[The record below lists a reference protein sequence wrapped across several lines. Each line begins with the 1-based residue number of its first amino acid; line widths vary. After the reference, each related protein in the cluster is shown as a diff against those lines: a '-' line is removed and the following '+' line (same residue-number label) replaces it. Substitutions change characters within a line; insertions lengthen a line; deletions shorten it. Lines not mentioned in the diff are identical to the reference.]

1 MKLPK
6 LAIEN
11 HQFTIVVII
20 LLVLAGVASFLTMPR
35 SEDPQISRAGSN
47 IIAVYPGANPLDLEE
62 LVLDPIETAL
72 NELEDIDKMNSNVID
87 GLMLIRLEFLAGSD
101 PDDKYG
107 EVVQKIGSIRD
118 ELPDE
123 LSSLIIDRWEVSRVN
138 ILQVAL
144 VSDSASY
151 RDLEWH
157 AERLKKELERAAGV
171 KRVNTWAFP
180 EQEIRVALNWQKM
193 ARLGIPLGQV
203 IGAVQSA
210 GGNIPGG
217 SIDIGSRRF
226 AIQTSGSYRNL
237 EDIAHT
243 VVHAAGG
250 KVLYLKDI
258 ATVNRDYEDQN
269 YYARFNQKRAV
280 FITANQQEGTN
291 IYDVMEGLKS
301 RIAAYEGSLPKEIA
315 LAYVFDQSHSVSERV
330 NGFFANLMQGVLLV
344 GVIVLLAM
352 SMRAALIVMMVIPT
366 SILIGLGLVDFSQ
379 YGLEQMSIAGLVIAL
394 GLLVDN
400 AIVVTENVSR
410 FLAQGLS
417 RKDAAVRGTSQI
429 GWAVVSSTA
438 TTVLAFLPIIMMQN
452 TSGDFIR
459 SMPVTVVFTLSAS
472 LLVSLTLTPYLSS
485 RFLKTNGGSRIS
497 AGQQALQSFVERYY
511 RRQLNFSL
519 ERPKTTLAVAT
530 VVFFGA
536 LALFPVV
543 GVSFFPKAE
552 KPQFIINIDTP
563 QGTSLDRTD
572 MAARYVES
580 VLAGKAEV
588 KQFAANIGRSNP
600 MIYYNIIPKRQQSTH
615 AQFFVELH
623 DNDLETFHTLVGDL
637 RDTFRHYPGARIEV
651 KEFEQ
656 GPPVEAPIAIKVLG
670 EDLDILKQLARDVEQ
685 MIALTPGTINV
696 NNPIAST
703 KTDLHVNINREKA
716 GMLGVP
722 LAEIDRTVRAGMS
735 GLPVATYRDNDG
747 KDYNIV
753 VRLPLAEDLNGRQK
767 PRMSNFDHIY
777 LASYSGGQV
786 PLRQLANV
794 EFTSSPMQISH
805 FNLQRS
811 VTVTADVEGG
821 QSVDQA
827 TRGII
832 DQLDAYEWPEGYR
845 YYIAGEL
852 ESREESFGGM
862 AKAVMIALIAIFG
875 VLVLQFRS
883 FRQPL
888 IVFTAI
894 PLAMIGSIIALLVTG
909 NTFSFTAF
917 IGLTSLVGIVVNNSI
932 ILVDYTNQLRQ
943 EGQPLLEALKEACE
957 TRFTPI
963 ILTTATTVGGLLPL
977 TLGGGSIWAPM
988 GWTIIG
994 GLVVS
999 TLLTLLV
1006 VPVLYRIFT
1015 RSEVEAA

>member
-11 HQFTIVVII
+11 HQFTIVAII
-20 LLVLAGVASFLTMPR
+20 LLVLAGIASFLTMPR

-62 LVLDPIETAL
+62 LVLDPIEEAL
-72 NELEDIDKMNSNVID
+72 NELEDIDKMNSTVID
-87 GLMLIRLEFLAGSD
+87 GLMVINLEFLAGSD

-107 EVVQKIGSIRD
+107 EVVQKIGSVRD
-118 ELPDE
+118 ALPGELV
-123 LSSLIIDRWEVSRVN
+123 SLIIDRWQVSRVN
-138 ILQVAL
+138 IIQVAL

-157 AERLKKELERAAGV
+157 AERLKKELERVAGV
-171 KRVNTWAFP
+171 KKVSTWAFP

-193 ARLGIPLGQV
+193 SRLGLSLGQV

-217 SIDIGSRRF
+217 SIDIGARRF
-226 AIQTSGSYRNL
+226 AIQTSGSYRSL

-258 ATVNRDYEDQN
+258 AEVTREYEDQN
-269 YYARFNQKRAV
+269 YYARFNRNRAV
-280 FITANQQEGTN
+280 FVTANQQEGTN
-291 IYDVMEGLKS
+291 IYDVMDGLKS
-301 RIAAYEGSLPKEIA
+301 RIAAYEPGLPEGIE
-315 LAYVFDQSHSVSERV
+315 LAYVFDQSHSVSARV
-330 NGFFANLMQGVLLV
+330 NGFFANLLQGVLLV

-352 SMRAALIVMMVIPT
+352 SLRAALIVMMVIPT
-366 SILIGLGLVDFSQ
+366 SILIGLGFVDLSE

-410 FLAQGLS
+410 FLS
-417 RKDAAVRGTSQI
+417 RGFSRREAAVQGTGQI

-485 RFLKTNGGSRIS
+485 RFLKTNGDSGIS
-497 AGQQALQSFVERYY
+497 FGQRFLQGFVERYY
-511 RRQLNFSL
+511 RRQLNYSL
-519 ERPKTTLAVAT
+519 VRPKFTLAVAT
-530 VVFFGA
+530 LVFFGA

-552 KPQFIINIDTP
+552 KSQFIINIDTP

-572 MAARYVES
+572 AAARYVES
-580 VLAGKAEV
+580 VLAARPEV

-615 AQFFVELH
+615 AQFFVELQ
-623 DNDLETFHTLVGDL
+623 DNDMEIFHALVSDL
-637 RDTFRHYPGARIEV
+637 RDTFRRYPGARIEV

-656 GPPVEAPIAIKVLG
+656 GPPVEAPVAVKLLG
-670 EDLDILKQLARDVEQ
+670 EDLDMLKQLSREVER
-685 MIALTPGTINV
+685 MIAATPGTVNI
-696 NNPIAST
+696 NNPVASS

-722 LAEIDRTVRAGMS
+722 LAEIDRTVRAGIS
-735 GLPVATYRDNDG
+735 GLPVATFRDNDG
-747 KDYNIV
+747 KDYDIV
-753 VRLPLAEDLNGRQK
+753 VRLPLAEDLPGRQK
-767 PRMSNFDHIY
+767 PRMSNFNHIH
-777 LASYSGGQV
+777 LASLGGAQV
-786 PLRQLANV
+786 PLRQLANI

-811 VTVTADVEGG
+811 VTVTADVESGR
-821 QSVDQA
+821 SVDRATQA
-827 TRGII
+827 II
-832 DQLDAYEWPEGYR
+832 EQLDAYEWPEGYR

-862 AKAVMIALIAIFG
+862 ARAVMVALVAIFG

-894 PLAMIGSIIALLVTG
+894 PLAMIGSIIALLLTG

-917 IGLTSLVGIVVNNSI
+917 VGLTSLVGIVVNNSI
-932 ILVDYTNQLRQ
+932 ILVDYTNRLRQ
-943 EGQPLLEALKEACE
+943 EGRPLLEALKEACE

-963 ILTTATTVGGLLPL
+963 ILTTATTIGGLLPL
-977 TLGGGSIWAPM
+977 TLGGGSMWAPM

-994 GLVVS
+994 GLLVS

-1006 VPVLYRIFT
+1006 VPVLYQIFT
-1015 RSEVEAA
+1015 RSDIEAA

>member
-410 FLAQGLS
+410 FLAQG
-417 RKDAAVRGTSQI
+417 
-429 GWAVVSSTA
+429 
-438 TTVLAFLPIIMMQN
+438 
-452 TSGDFIR
+452 
-459 SMPVTVVFTLSAS
+459 
-472 LLVSLTLTPYLSS
+472 
-485 RFLKTNGGSRIS
+485 
-497 AGQQALQSFVERYY
+497 
-511 RRQLNFSL
+511 
-519 ERPKTTLAVAT
+519 
-530 VVFFGA
+530 
-536 LALFPVV
+536 
-543 GVSFFPKAE
+543 
-552 KPQFIINIDTP
+552 
-563 QGTSLDRTD
+563 
-572 MAARYVES
+572 
-580 VLAGKAEV
+580 
-588 KQFAANIGRSNP
+588 
-600 MIYYNIIPKRQQSTH
+600 
-615 AQFFVELH
+615 
-623 DNDLETFHTLVGDL
+623 
-637 RDTFRHYPGARIEV
+637 
-651 KEFEQ
+651 
-656 GPPVEAPIAIKVLG
+656 
-670 EDLDILKQLARDVEQ
+670 
-685 MIALTPGTINV
+685 
-696 NNPIAST
+696 
-703 KTDLHVNINREKA
+703 
-716 GMLGVP
+716 
-722 LAEIDRTVRAGMS
+722 
-735 GLPVATYRDNDG
+735 
-747 KDYNIV
+747 
-753 VRLPLAEDLNGRQK
+753 
-767 PRMSNFDHIY
+767 
-777 LASYSGGQV
+777 
-786 PLRQLANV
+786 
-794 EFTSSPMQISH
+794 
-805 FNLQRS
+805 
-811 VTVTADVEGG
+811 
-821 QSVDQA
+821 
-827 TRGII
+827 
-832 DQLDAYEWPEGYR
+832 
-845 YYIAGEL
+845 
-852 ESREESFGGM
+852 
-862 AKAVMIALIAIFG
+862 
-875 VLVLQFRS
+875 
-883 FRQPL
+883 
-888 IVFTAI
+888 
-894 PLAMIGSIIALLVTG
+894 
-909 NTFSFTAF
+909 
-917 IGLTSLVGIVVNNSI
+917 
-932 ILVDYTNQLRQ
+932 
-943 EGQPLLEALKEACE
+943 
-957 TRFTPI
+957 
-963 ILTTATTVGGLLPL
+963 
-977 TLGGGSIWAPM
+977 
-988 GWTIIG
+988 
-994 GLVVS
+994 
-999 TLLTLLV
+999 
-1006 VPVLYRIFT
+1006 
-1015 RSEVEAA
+1015 